1 LSACPAIAKEA
12 EKKWLERMLGI
23 AMESHQGDK
32 QAGMS
37 VVPAEEEQVMPC
49 ERLRKESFSTA

>member
-1 LSACPAIAKEA
+1 
-12 EKKWLERMLGI
+12 MLGI

-49 ERLRKESFSTA
+49 ERLRKESFSTAWWELGNGSMFGD